1 MQIRKTITGFR
12 WCGFGPWKIPV
23 IRIRPVHV
31 ELLLAELQGCVIYV
45 YSHSFLRIRIQLF
58 FSMRIRI
65 QLNKFDKKLPYEEL
79 KKIAKKLNHGADPN
93 LQKNLNKEAINTN
106 FLAFFQ
112 IFPSNFSFLDP
123 DPGGKM
129 NTYRSMRIRIPGSM
143 KY

>member
-1 MQIRKTITGFR
+1 
-12 WCGFGPWKIPV
+12 
-23 IRIRPVHV
+23 
-31 ELLLAELQGCVIYV
+31 
-45 YSHSFLRIRIQLF
+45 
-58 FSMRIRI
+58 MRIRI
-65 QLNKFDKKLPYEEL
+65 QLNKFEKKLPYEEL

-112 IFPSNFSFLDP
+112 IFLSNFSFLDP